1 MTSLFIDTSYLIAVE
16 NADDQYHKTAAKHWR
31 DLLKSPRPLLTSS
44 YVLVEV
50 VTLLNNRRLHRK
62 AVELGNNLLS
72 SRLFNVV
79 HVNEELFHEAWN
91 YFQKYKDKTYSLTD
105 CVSFVLMEK
114 LGIFE
119 ALTFDK
125 HFVQAGFGKLPR

>member
-1 MTSLFIDTSYLIAVE
+1 MTPLFLDTSYLIAVE
-16 NADDQYHKTAAKHWR
+16 ITDDQYHNAASAHWR
-31 DLLKSPRPLLTSS
+31 SLLESSRRLVTSS

-50 VTLLNNRRLHRK
+50 VTLLNNRGSHSK

-79 HVNEELFHEAWN
+79 HVNEELFYEAWR
-91 YFQKYKDKTYSLTD
+91 YFQKYKDKRYSLTD
-105 CVSFVLMEK
+105 CVSFVVMNK
-114 LGIFE
+114 LGIVE

-125 HFVQAGFGKLPR
+125 HFAQAGFRTLP

>member
-1 MTSLFIDTSYLIAVE
+1 MTPLFLDTSYLIAVE
-16 NADDQYHKTAAKHWR
+16 STDDQYHKPASAHWR
-31 DLLKSPRPLLTSS
+31 SLLKSPRRLVTSS

-50 VTLLNNRRLHRK
+50 VTLLNNRRSHSK

-79 HVNEELFHEAWN
+79 HVNEELFYEAWR
-91 YFQKYKDKTYSLTD
+91 YFQKYKDKKYSLAD
-105 CVSFVLMEK
+105 CVSFVLMKK
-114 LGIFE
+114 LGIEE

-125 HFVQAGFGKLPR
+125 HFTQAGFKKLP

>member
-1 MTSLFIDTSYLIAVE
+1 MTSLFLDSSYLIAVE
-16 NADDQYHKTAAKHWR
+16 NADDQHHKTASKHWR
-31 DLLKSPRPLLTSS
+31 DLSKSSPRRLVTSS

-50 VTLLNNRRLHRK
+50 VTLLNNRRLHSK

-72 SRLFNVV
+72 SRLFNIV
-79 HVNEELFHEAWN
+79 HVDEEIFYEGWN

-105 CVSFVLMEK
+105 CVSFVLMK
-114 LGIFE
+114 RLGIVE

-125 HFVQAGFGKLPR
+125 HFAQAGFQKLP

>member
-1 MTSLFIDTSYLIAVE
+1 MTPLFLDTSYLIAVE
-16 NADDQYHKTAAKHWR
+16 STDDQYRKAASAHWR
-31 DLLKSPRPLLTSS
+31 SLLKSPRRLVTSS

-50 VTLLNNRRLHRK
+50 VTLLNNRRSHSK

-79 HVNEELFHEAWN
+79 HVNEELFYEAWR
-91 YFQKYKDKTYSLTD
+91 YFQKYKDKRYSLTD
-105 CVSFVLMEK
+105 CVSFVLMKK
-114 LGIFE
+114 LGLTE

-125 HFVQAGFGKLPR
+125 HFEQAGFVKLP